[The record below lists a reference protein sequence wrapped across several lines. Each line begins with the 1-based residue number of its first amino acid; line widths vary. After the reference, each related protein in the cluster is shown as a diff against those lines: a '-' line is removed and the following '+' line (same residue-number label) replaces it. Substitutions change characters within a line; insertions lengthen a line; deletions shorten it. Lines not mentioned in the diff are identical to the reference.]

1 MFLHDLCFFLFF
13 FFFFKKCNIII
24 YLNFCNYLYL
34 SFQMTDKSD
43 LRGRSIQFLSLS
55 IGNTATSFLIRK
67 KASWIERLKRNSS
80 LLDRER
86 FQFSNILLSKS
97 IPISYLH
104 FIYIRV
110 SIFVLAQIPKVIQ
123 VEKIRQKYYFKF
135 KRKKINDSL

>member
-24 YLNFCNYLYL
+24 YLNFCNYLHL

-43 LRGRSIQFLSLS
+43 LRGKSIQFLSLS

-104 FIYIRV
+104 FI
-110 SIFVLAQIPKVIQ
+110 FVCLFSFSRQIPKVIQ

>member
-13 FFFFKKCNIII
+13 SFSLRKSKCNIII
-24 YLNFCNYLYL
+24 YLNFCNYLHL

-43 LRGRSIQFLSLS
+43 FRGRSIQFLSLS

-110 SIFVLAQIPKVIQ
+110 SIFVLASNSKSNTSWKNKAKILFQI
-123 VEKIRQKYYFKF
+123 
-135 KRKKINDSL
+135 